1 MSPRPDGYASS
12 PSEGNVIGAAIDDV
26 VPGGGTMPDS
36 PAVPSY
42 SSGISEVP
50 LLGDTIG
57 DNFDRTLAGRA
68 RRPRG
73 RQMDTSAMP
82 IRSMTGSRPHHPRS
96 AGGCPG
102 APDVRHHPGDARHPC
117 LLTG

>member
-1 MSPRPDGYASS
+1 MSPRPDGCASS
-12 PSEGNVIGAAIDDV
+12 PSEGSVIGAAIDDV
-26 VPGGGTMPDS
+26 VPGGGMMPDS

-57 DNFDRTLAGRA
+57 DNFDRTVLAFPERDALVDRA
-68 RRPRG
+68 
-73 RQMDTSAMP
+73 
-82 IRSMTGSRPHHPRS
+82 
-96 AGGCPG
+96 AGKWT
-102 APDVRHHPGDARHPC
+102 HC

>member
-42 SSGISEVP
+42 SSGISEAP

-57 DNFDRTLAGRA
+57 DNFDRTVLAFPERDALVDRA
-68 RRPRG
+68 AGKWTLPPCP
-73 RQMDTSAMP
+73 SAP
-82 IRSMTGSRPHHPRS
+82 
-96 AGGCPG
+96 
-102 APDVRHHPGDARHPC
+102 
-117 LLTG
+117 